1 MEIGEMSER
10 MLLNAAERGDID
22 EVTRLIKSGVSVNVT
37 NLVSHMCN
45 DYTGDCVMH
54 QVY

>member
-1 MEIGEMSER
+1 MSKEG
-10 MLLNAAERGDID
+10 LLNAAERGDID

-37 NLVSHMCN
+37 NSVSHMCN
-45 DYTGDCVMH
+45 GRTGDSVMH